1 MKHQTKSVKMRM
13 RHKMKPFMTN
23 TLFVSSHKLDGKYHF
38 HCTSGPF
45 PVSKKPIL
53 VKLVKSNI
61 DEDVFLQDV
70 IPKVKKSVRDRS
82 IGHQNWSLNRPGLE
96 HHQPGQSYRKRR
108 QIMMTHHMNAIA
120 EYPDA
125 IATMCKS
132 THFL

>member
-23 TLFVSSHKLDGKYHF
+23 TLFVSSHKLDGKYNF
-38 HCTSGPF
+38 TAL
-45 PVSKKPIL
+45 PVYFRFLKTIL

-70 IPKVKKSVRDRS
+70 IRKVKKSVRDRS
-82 IGHQNWSLNRPGLE
+82 IGHQNWSLNRPELE

-125 IATMCKS
+125 IATMCKL